1 MFLSYPEQE
10 DPRRVQST
18 GAQMGVGAAKSWTGK
33 GGSRCW
39 DGEHRVD
46 AGGQSQPS
54 DLGSM
59 ADTLPC
65 PGMAPAWF
73 PAAELCQV

>member
-1 MFLSYPEQE
+1 MTLGLA
-10 DPRRVQST
+10 RVAVDAGT
-18 GAQMGVGAAKSWTGK
+18 
-33 GGSRCW
+33 
-39 DGEHRVD
+39 GEHRVD